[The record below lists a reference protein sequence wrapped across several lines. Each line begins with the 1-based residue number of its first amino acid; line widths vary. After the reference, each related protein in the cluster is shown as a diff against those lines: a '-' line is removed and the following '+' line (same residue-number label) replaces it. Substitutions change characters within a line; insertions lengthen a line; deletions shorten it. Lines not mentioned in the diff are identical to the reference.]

1 MTPIQTLS
9 ERSTPETVGDA
20 AKQLGRGLYPHQ
32 VEGVAFLLGRHR
44 AILADDMGLGK
55 TRQAIV
61 ALRHVA
67 PDGPWLVVC
76 PASVK
81 QNWAREIALVDE
93 NLLVHIIGPESAPT
107 PDWTGFVVINYDVLK
122 RHQEALAQLPF
133 AGFVFDEAHYLKNQT
148 SQRSKA
154 GIALVNARPDE
165 TPVYALSGTP
175 LTSRPRDLFVLLNV
189 IRHPMAR
196 SFLSFAKRYC
206 AATHNGFG
214 WVTDGASNL
223 EELAVQLQGA
233 MLRRTKDEVL
243 DLPPKLR
250 SWVPVSVPNGPGVSE
265 MRAVV
270 QDLVR
275 SQSRQAGGRAGTDAA
290 EVAGSTGADRIR
302 LVARIT
308 KARNAIAKAKVKAT
322 VDLVDSAVQQGEK
335 VLVFSCFDAPVKAIA
350 KHFGDAAVT
359 LTGATPTTKRQTI
372 VDRFQCDND
381 VRVLVANLI
390 AGGVGLNLTAARHV
404 VFNDLDWVP
413 TNHWQAE
420 DRAYR
425 IGQTATVNVH
435 YLVGERT
442 VEEFV
447 QAVLERKAALID
459 AVIDGRATEVGGG
472 VLEELER
479 LLSAMSPGL
488 ANVRDSEL
496 TEADVDAL
504 VDDARQRLRSEGR
517 EMELPIGSESD
528 PAQMDRALSTLVRA
542 LTAPAASRYRVT
554 SNSRPG
560 AFYDMEIVGGD
571 VICACP
577 GFEYRGACTHTRKL
591 KVALASGRPL
601 PAGYS
606 SIGPAS

>member
-9 ERSTPETVGDA
+9 QRSTPETALDA
-20 AKQLGRGLYPHQ
+20 ATRLGSGLFPHQ

-61 ALRHVA
+61 ALRHVV
-67 PDGPWLVVC
+67 PVGPWLVVC

-93 NLLVHIIGPESAPT
+93 NLPVHIIGPESAPT
-107 PDWTGFVVINYDVLK
+107 PDWTGFVVVNYDVLK
-122 RHQEALAQLPF
+122 RHLVALASLPIK
-133 AGFVFDEAHYLKNQT
+133 GFVFDEAHYLKNQT
-148 SQRSKA
+148 SQRSRA

-250 SWVPVSVPNGPGVSE
+250 SWVPVSMPSGCGVSE

-290 EVAGSTGADRIR
+290 EIAGSTGADRIR
-302 LVARIT
+302 LLARIT

-322 VDLVDSAVQQGEK
+322 LDLVDGAVQQGEK

-350 KHFGDAAVT
+350 KHFGDAAVM
-359 LTGATPTTKRQTI
+359 LTGATPATKRQAI
-372 VDRFQCDND
+372 VDRFQSEDD
-381 VRVLVANLI
+381 VRVLVANII

-425 IGQTATVNVH
+425 IGQSAAVNVH

-459 AVIDGRATEVGGG
+459 AVIDGRATDLGGG

-488 ANVRDSEL
+488 ANVRSSEL
-496 TEADVDAL
+496 TGADVDAL
-504 VDDARQRLRSEGR
+504 IDDARERLRAEGR
-517 EMELPIGSESD
+517 DVDLPIKSEKD
-528 PAQMDRALSTLVRA
+528 PAQMDRVLATLVRA

-560 AFYDMEIVGGD
+560 AFYDMEVVGGD
-571 VICACP
+571 VMCACP
-577 GFEYRGACTHTRKL
+577 GFEYRGACTHARKL
-591 KVALASGRPL
+591 KAALTSGKPL

-606 SIGPAS
+606 SVGSAS